1 MDSNVFAF
9 LLPILL
15 ATMIVGLG
23 LELRGKDFIRV
34 MEHPK
39 VVFLALFTQLIIL
52 PIVAFLICLTLELS
66 PALSVG
72 MMLLAA
78 SPGGATANLF
88 SYIFKGDI
96 ALNISLTAI
105 NSVIAV
111 FTLPFLMNI
120 SLLYFLNDTEAM
132 NTFPMSKIFL
142 VFLITI
148 APVSIGI
155 LIRHWLPALARRCSR
170 PMRSISI
177 LFLIS
182 LFAMTVFNERANVMS
197 YISHIGIA
205 TALFCF
211 CSLFIGYLL
220 PHLAHIQERQA
231 RACTFEVGIHNT
243 GLAMTIAIAVL
254 GNSTFAV
261 PAAIYTIFMYAFAAI
276 FGMFITNRAQEFILG
291 QKITRNP

>member
-1 MDSNVFAF
+1 MDSSVFAF

-15 ATMIVGLG
+15 ATMMVGLG
-23 LELRGKDFIRV
+23 LELKGKDFIRV
-34 MEHPK
+34 IEHPK

-52 PIVAFLICLTLELS
+52 PIIAFLICLSFELS

-88 SYIFKGDI
+88 SYVFKGDI
-96 ALNISLTAI
+96 ALNISLTTM
-105 NSVIAV
+105 NSIIAV
-111 FTLPFLMNI
+111 FTLPFLVNI
-120 SLLYFLNDTEAM
+120 SLLFFLNSTDTISS
-132 NTFPMSKIFL
+132 FPISKIFF

-155 LIRHWLPALARRCSR
+155 LIRHWLPNVARFCSR

-177 LFLIS
+177 LFLVC
-182 LFAMTVFNERANVMS
+182 LFAMTLFNERDNVLH
-197 YISHIGIA
+197 YLGDIGLA
-205 TALFCF
+205 VALFCF

-220 PHLAHIQERQA
+220 PHLAHVQERQA

-254 GNSTFAV
+254 GHTSFAI
-261 PAAIYTIFMYAFAAI
+261 PAAIYTIFMYVFAAV